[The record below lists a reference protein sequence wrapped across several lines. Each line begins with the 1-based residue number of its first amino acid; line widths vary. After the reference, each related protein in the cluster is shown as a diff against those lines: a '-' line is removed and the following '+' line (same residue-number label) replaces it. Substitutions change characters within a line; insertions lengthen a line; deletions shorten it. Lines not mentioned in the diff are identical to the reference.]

1 MKRFLIVFLI
11 AGLFAGSVAT
21 AEAKKSQRKRVER
34 TFAGTYAT
42 PFVPANAG
50 CSRTDGRGCVTV
62 YTRSTESFFT
72 ARITDTH
79 GLPVFVQVW
88 EDTDGWGNEDVL
100 HGTFCGETTEP
111 ISFPPGTE
119 LHFWVGFTYSYGAP
133 YGSCPGGLIA
143 TTGTVT
149 VTLSNLP

>member
-1 MKRFLIVFLI
+1 MKRFLIGFMVL
-11 AGLFAGSVAT
+11 GLMTGAVVS
-21 AEAKKSQRKRVER
+21 AEAKKGPARRER
-34 TFAGTYAT
+34 TFTGSYKT
-42 PFVPANAG
+42 PFVPFNAG

-62 YTRSTESFFT
+62 YTRSTESFLT
-72 ARITDTH
+72 ARVTDTL
-79 GLPVFVQVW
+79 GVPVFVQVW
-88 EDTDGWGNEDVL
+88 EDTDGRGVEDVL

-119 LHFWVGFTYSYGAP
+119 LHFWVGFTYSYPAP
-133 YGSCPGGLIA
+133 YESCPDGLIA